1 MTEFTFLKLQVDDV
15 SFSAKAPFIG
25 SDESDGEDG
34 AEGDEE
40 DSGSVLPIVLGLVF
54 LIVVA
59 VAAKKLLGGRGSDLD
74 AVDIDTE

>member
-25 SDESDGEDG
+25 SDESDGEDD
-34 AEGDEE
+34 GDEE

-54 LIVVA
+54 LIAVA